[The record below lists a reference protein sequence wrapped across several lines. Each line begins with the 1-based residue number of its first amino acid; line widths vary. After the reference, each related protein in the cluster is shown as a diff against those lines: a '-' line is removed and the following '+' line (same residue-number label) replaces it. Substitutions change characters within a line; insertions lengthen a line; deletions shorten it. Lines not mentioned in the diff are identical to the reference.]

1 MIDRPGGKVEQRRWM
16 YSQVEDARM
25 IGREMTGWEN
35 GGEKRKEKKREK
47 KK

>member
-1 MIDRPGGKVEQRRWM
+1 M

-35 GGEKRKEKKREK
+35 GGEKKKRKETRK
-47 KK
+47 KKE